1 MTRLPISIPASS
13 GLCAFALALI
23 FAAMLAIA
31 PAPAAAQT
39 AEQNDYYGPYAG
51 ASWSKRKLL
60 LESGGECT
68 AIINHGALGLDA
80 AGTNFVKERNEGGSL
95 RDMMWSG
102 TCDANKLISGSG
114 ILVFD
119 IVGTADILLKGFEG
133 TADRGILDGYAIYY
147 PSDYEEEP
155 GIDVRFVAGC
165 NNWNG
170 KRPNSCDAAR
180 GVTLR
185 DQYLASPPS
194 QAATL
199 NAQQNAAAAAWLKAD
214 TEAKRVQ
221 AQKVADFE
229 RKQAEFNRQQAEY
242 LQQQEDYKAAL
253 AAQQAEVA
261 RITKANA
268 DAQACYKG
276 DKSRC
281 N

>member
-119 IVGTADILLKGFEG
+119 IIGTPDILLKGFEG

-147 PSDYEEEP
+147 PNDDEEEP

-165 NNWNG
+165 KQG
-170 KRPNSCDAAR
+170 SQLF
-180 GVTLR
+180 GSL
-185 DQYLASPPS
+185 YLAH
-194 QAATL
+194 L
-199 NAQQNAAAAAWLKAD
+199 
-214 TEAKRVQ
+214 
-221 AQKVADFE
+221 
-229 RKQAEFNRQQAEY
+229 FNSRCGQGQLVIVDC
-242 LQQQEDYKAAL
+242 LQQSIAASCCSM
-253 AAQQAEVA
+253 
-261 RITKANA
+261 R
-268 DAQACYKG
+268 
-276 DKSRC
+276 
-281 N
+281 